1 MQLIYAYKKQD
12 HEKIALSNKKL
23 YGSLDDQQVLKS
35 QDRMHM
41 TPIPEMHHHSQKVDA
56 LRMRKIIQSVF
67 EKYGIKKYS
76 IESHSSMLVRISF
89 INGKTPILKID
100 PHLTW
105 TEWQLVAQLEH
116 EIGVHV
122 QRAKHGRRSKWSLL
136 QRGTAY
142 YLADEEGLAI
152 YQAQKTVQTFFPTYY
167 NTSMHKKY
175 VLTHLSE
182 QLSFSE
188 IVAFLVDMSS
198 HRSIAGAFKS
208 AMRLKR
214 GIMDTHIT

>member
-1 MQLIYAYKKQD
+1 MHQL
-12 HEKIALSNKKL
+12 
-23 YGSLDDQQVLKS
+23 
-35 QDRMHM
+35 
-41 TPIPEMHHHSQKVDA
+41 TIPGMIDVSQKIDT
-56 LRMRKIIQSVF
+56 LHMRKIIQSVF
-67 EKYGIKKYS
+67 EKYNIKKYK
-76 IESHSSMLVRISF
+76 IQPHSSMLVRISF
-89 INGKTPILKID
+89 INGQTPILKID
-100 PHLTW
+100 PRLTW
-105 TEWQLVAQLEH
+105 TEWQLVGQLEH
-116 EIGVHV
+116 EIGVHI

-214 GIMDTHIT
+214 GIVDTHIT